1 MYVSSE
7 KKKEYTDQLAN
18 YISNISSTNNKEI
31 GAIREVVAR
40 KDVGDRYRTI
50 LSATLAMMSMIIT
63 IFASL
68 FISMRDSE
76 PIFQNVFDNEW
87 YMLFVI
93 MMATLLATV
102 PLMCTVMLK
111 ELKKKRNQRE
121 ERHIYEIKTTEN
133 NNDVKETG
141 KT

>member
-1 MYVSSE
+1 M
-7 KKKEYTDQLAN
+7 AN

-68 FISMRDSE
+68 FIPMRDSE
-76 PIFQNVFDNEW
+76 PIFQNVFDREW